1 MKENANFLSFN
12 TQVEYIDA
20 MEKLGIK
27 TTIRLVDVKNLRHVE
42 GYSKKRVEWL
52 KDKIVKE
59 GIWNKPICIDS
70 EYGIVMD
77 GQHRME
83 VAKELK
89 INEFQHFFSNMM
101 RLTSGHY
108 AITMWSI

>member
-1 MKENANFLSFN
+1 MESSEKKLANEKQKKSKNETDINKLTKSIAKSREEMKENANFLSFN

-42 GYSKKRVEWL
+42 GYSTKRVEWL

-70 EYGIVMD
+70 ESK
-77 GQHRME
+77 R
-83 VAKELK
+83 
-89 INEFQHFFSNMM
+89 S
-101 RLTSGHY
+101 
-108 AITMWSI
+108 